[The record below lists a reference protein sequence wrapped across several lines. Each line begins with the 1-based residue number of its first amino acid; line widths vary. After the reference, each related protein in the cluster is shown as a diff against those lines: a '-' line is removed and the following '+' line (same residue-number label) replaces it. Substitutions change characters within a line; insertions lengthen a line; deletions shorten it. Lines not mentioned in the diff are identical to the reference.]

1 MCEGGRNDRLGLH
14 GQAGSSQERAG
25 NSDTPNP
32 RNKDI
37 KHGGGLNHQPISLKM
52 TKAVNI
58 EGKVKAIIYDKL
70 RKDEKGITL
79 QSSFKND
86 FGADSLDMVEL
97 VMEFEK
103 EFNITIRSDEAEKIT
118 TVGEAV
124 EYIRKN
130 LERRAASKTKS

>member
-1 MCEGGRNDRLGLH
+1 
-14 GQAGSSQERAG
+14 
-25 NSDTPNP
+25 
-32 RNKDI
+32 
-37 KHGGGLNHQPISLKM
+37 M

-70 RKDEKGITL
+70 RKEEKGITL
-79 QSSFKND
+79 HSSFKND

-130 LERRAASKTKS
+130 LERRAASKAKS